1 MLTAVDLAL
10 ALCLAIQFAIA
21 GYYLYLLYW
30 MVELSSEAPAPL
42 SLPADLPAVLGQI
55 PVYNEP
61 AGGERALE
69 APAAPDRARGLPAL
83 PLLDDSNDLTTH
95 IPGHAASRLP
105 APR

>member
-30 MVELSSEAPAPL
+30 MVELSSEAPALP
-42 SLPADLPAVLGQI
+42 SLPADLPAVLVQI

-61 AGGERALE
+61 AVGER
-69 APAAPDRARGLPAL
+69 APAAPAALDWPRDLPTL
-83 PLLDDSNDLTTH
+83 PLLDASNDLTTH
-95 IPGHAASRLP
+95 IAGH
-105 APR
+105 